1 MNEPKDIFMTQ
12 GTSREGLSS
21 REAARRFTQYGPNE
35 FAERKRLRP
44 LFILLSK
51 FRSPLLILLIAAALI
66 SGVLGSHF
74 EAGVILTIVIG
85 SALIDFANTYRSAK
99 AAEALREKV
108 TVTAAILRDGKLQE
122 RFVHEIVPGDVI
134 ALEAGDIVPADGVV
148 FEAKDLF
155 VDESMLTGESVPVEK
170 EATAGDAQMV
180 FMESSVVSGKG
191 FMVVTTTG
199 SRTRVGGI
207 ADKLKKPD
215 APTEFEKNLKEF
227 SSFIF
232 RVTLFLVLTVIL
244 LNIIFNRQDPLQM
257 FLFAIAIAVGLTPEL
272 LPLIVTSNLA
282 KGALAMSRGG
292 VIVKKLAAIHNFG
305 SVDVLCTDKTGT
317 LTEDKIALVRCLDP
331 FGAESDE
338 TFFWGFMSSKH
349 LTGVRGV
356 LDAAI
361 ENYKKINV
369 DDWDKVDEIPFDA
382 VRRIESIVVKKQDKT
397 VLIAKGAPEEI
408 LKLADFYGDAKREKM
423 TSAARQKIDAEYE
436 SLSKDG
442 FRVLAVGVRD
452 VPLKTTPYGATE
464 EKELSF
470 VGFLAFLDPPKKT
483 VKETLEQMAK
493 INVAIKIVTG
503 DNFLVTKKIMEEI
516 GVPIQGALTG
526 DEIEKLNDA
535 ALRLAVDGVTVFSR
549 VTPEQKQRI
558 VRALRDN
565 GHVVAYMGDGV
576 NDVLSLKEADVG
588 ISVQNAVDVAKQT
601 ADIILLKKGLHEI
614 VVGIVEGRKTFAN
627 TFKYLQMALSS
638 NFGNMF
644 SMPVASLIFPFLPM
658 TAPQILLNNF
668 LYDSSQLAIPFDNV
682 DEEFLVRPK
691 KFNIAFLKKFMII
704 FGPLSSCFDFATF
717 AFLALVLHASGGAF
731 QTGWFL
737 ESIATQTLVVNLI
750 RSRSDFWKGK
760 GPSAALFLSTF
771 GAVVIAWLLP
781 YTWLGQRMGFVGLG
795 VYPLLAIAGIVLAY
809 LIAVEFAKKYFYRK
823 YGNLIER

>member
-1 MNEPKDIFMTQ
+1 
-12 GTSREGLSS
+12 
-21 REAARRFTQYGPNE
+21 
-35 FAERKRLRP
+35 
-44 LFILLSK
+44 
-51 FRSPLLILLIAAALI
+51 
-66 SGVLGSHF
+66 
-74 EAGVILTIVIG
+74 
-85 SALIDFANTYRSAK
+85 
-99 AAEALREKV
+99 
-108 TVTAAILRDGKLQE
+108 
-122 RFVHEIVPGDVI
+122 
-134 ALEAGDIVPADGVV
+134 
-148 FEAKDLF
+148 
-155 VDESMLTGESVPVEK
+155 
-170 EATAGDAQMV
+170 
-180 FMESSVVSGKG
+180 
-191 FMVVTTTG
+191 
-199 SRTRVGGI
+199 
-207 ADKLKKPD
+207 
-215 APTEFEKNLKEF
+215 
-227 SSFIF
+227 
-232 RVTLFLVLTVIL
+232 
-244 LNIIFNRQDPLQM
+244 M

-526 DEIEKLNDA
+526 DEIEKLNDD

-601 ADIILLKKGLHEI
+601 ADII
-614 VVGIVEGRKTFAN
+614 F
-627 TFKYLQMALSS
+627 
-638 NFGNMF
+638 
-644 SMPVASLIFPFLPM
+644 
-658 TAPQILLNNF
+658 
-668 LYDSSQLAIPFDNV
+668 
-682 DEEFLVRPK
+682 
-691 KFNIAFLKKFMII
+691 
-704 FGPLSSCFDFATF
+704 
-717 AFLALVLHASGGAF
+717 
-731 QTGWFL
+731 
-737 ESIATQTLVVNLI
+737 
-750 RSRSDFWKGK
+750 
-760 GPSAALFLSTF
+760 
-771 GAVVIAWLLP
+771 
-781 YTWLGQRMGFVGLG
+781 
-795 VYPLLAIAGIVLAY
+795 
-809 LIAVEFAKKYFYRK
+809 
-823 YGNLIER
+823 

>member
-1 MNEPKDIFMTQ
+1 MEHQ
-12 GTSREGLSS
+12 GNIVASPEILRTGLSS
-21 REAARRFTQYGPNE
+21 REAARRLREYGPNE

-44 LFILLSK
+44 FFILLSK
-51 FRSPLLILLIAAALI
+51 FRNPLLILLVVAALI
-66 SGVLGSHF
+66 SSILGSHF
-74 EAGVILTIVIG
+74 EAGVILAIVFG
-85 SALIDFANTYRSAK
+85 SALIDFINTYRSAR

-108 TVTAAILRDGKLQE
+108 TVTAAVLRDGKLEE
-122 RFVHEIVPGDVI
+122 RRVHEIVPGDVF
-134 ALEAGDIVPADGVV
+134 ALEAGDIVPADGTV

-170 EATAGDAQMV
+170 EAGTSAARAV

-191 FMVVTTTG
+191 FAVASATG
-199 SRTRVGGI
+199 ARTRVGGI
-207 ADKLKKPD
+207 AEKLKKPD
-215 APTEFEKNLKEF
+215 IPTEFEKNLKDF
-227 SSFIF
+227 STFIF
-232 RVTLFLVLTVIL
+232 RVTLFLVLAVIL
-244 LNIIFNRQDPLQM
+244 LNIFFNRQDPLQM
-257 FLFAIAIAVGLTPEL
+257 FLFAVAIAVGLTPEL

-331 FGAESDE
+331 FGAESGE

-356 LDAAI
+356 LDTAI
-361 ENYKKINV
+361 ENYKKIDV
-369 DDWDKVDEIPFDA
+369 DDWEKVDEIPFDA
-382 VRRIESIVVKKQDKT
+382 VRRIESVVVRKREKV
-397 VLIAKGAPEEI
+397 VLIAKGAPEEV
-408 LKLADFYGDAKREKM
+408 LKLADSYGPKREKM
-423 TSAARQKIDAEYE
+423 TEAARKKTLAEYE
-436 SLSKDG
+436 ALSKDG
-442 FRVLAVGVRD
+442 FRVLAVGIRD
-452 VPLKTTPYGATE
+452 VPFKKTPYGAKE
-464 EKELSF
+464 ENNLSF
-470 VGFLAFLDPPKKT
+470 VGFLAFLDPPKRT
-483 VKETLEQMAK
+483 AKETLCMMAK

-516 GVPIQGALTG
+516 GLAIHSALTG
-526 DEIEKLNDA
+526 DEIAKLTDEE
-535 ALRLAVDGVTVFSR
+535 LQHAVDDITVFSR

-558 VRALRDN
+558 IRALRGN

-588 ISVQNAVDVAKQT
+588 ISVNNAVDVAKQT

-614 VVGIVEGRKTFAN
+614 AQGIIEGRKTFAN

-644 SMPVASLIFPFLPM
+644 SMPVASLVLPFLPM

-668 LYDSSQLAIPFDNV
+668 LYDSSQLAIPFDTV
-682 DEEFLVRPK
+682 DEEFLTRPK
-691 KFNIAFLKKFMII
+691 KFNVAFLKKFMII

-717 AFLALVLHASGGAF
+717 GFFLMIRHATGGAF

-750 RSRSDFWKGK
+750 RSRTDFWKNG
-760 GPSAALFLSTF
+760 GPSRILLLSTF
-771 GAVVIAWLLP
+771 GAVAVAWIIP
-781 YTWLGQRMGFVGLG
+781 FTGLG
-795 VYPLLAIAGIVLAY
+795 HRLGLVALGAYPLLVIAGIVAAY
-809 LIAVEFAKKYFYRK
+809 LVAVEFAKRYFYRK
-823 YGNLIER
+823 YGSLIEK